1 MMIPDDIRFV
11 IARLQAKPE
20 TAETIAEIARL
31 NDLIAEDD
39 LADVGYCD
47 CCNRIDHLSFS
58 DSYATGET
66 YACDGC
72 RQH

>member
-1 MMIPDDIRFV
+1 MMIADDIRSV
-11 IARLQAKPE
+11 IDRLRAGPE
-20 TAETIAEIARL
+20 TAETTAEIARL

-47 CCNRIDHLSFS
+47 CCNRIDHLSFF

-66 YACDGC
+66 YACDC
-72 RQH
+72 CQLR